1 MWAIFFAHA
10 FPNAKK
16 AGLSV
21 AIPRAK
27 ALPKA
32 CCGISTSIPIA
43 GNRLIKLLIDKF

>member
-32 CCGISTSIPIA
+32 CCGIYTSIPIA
-43 GNRLIKLLIDKF
+43 NALIKSKFTYE